1 MEDNS
6 FIKLYGILKDKYGDN
21 GLTSVVIGRVD
32 NEVMHIDLWLM
43 SCRVLKRNLE
53 FAMMDELITSAI
65 INNVSIIKGYFIKTK
80 KNNMVAP
87 FYQDLGFKKINENN
101 GNSIWELEIT
111 AYNKLNDLIKVIN

>member
-53 FAMMDELITSAI
+53 FAMMDELIASAI

-80 KNNMVAP
+80 KNNMVAL
-87 FYQDLGFKKINENN
+87 FYQDLGFKKLDENN
-101 GNSIWELEIT
+101 GNSTWELKVTE
-111 AYNKLNDLIKVIN
+111 YNRLNDLIKVIN